1 MDDTDRSQLPET
13 AFGGVPENH
22 ASLTFEGFSEHNTLN
37 PARLMMLTAANPP
50 AECDAS
56 MVDDFDVGPRS
67 SGANCAPLGPV
78 KKCHGSALQSS
89 RASQASTPMSSHWS
103 SNGEASKRMEYVGSK
118 RPVSFL
124 DYDDP
129 EEKPEENPKDSKR
142 IKSGVLTP
150 PLPEDLVMASTEES
164 GGGVPIKY
172 EIDLEIGEIEE
183 AGGPGG
189 SKKYAYEDLDE
200 MITQAQKAQ
209 NGAVR

>member
-1 MDDTDRSQLPET
+1 LSDTDLSQLPET

-37 PARLMMLTAANPP
+37 PARLLMVTAVNPP
-50 AECDAS
+50 SAERDAS
-56 MVDDFDVGPRS
+56 MVEDNFDVGPRF
-67 SGANCAPLGPV
+67 SGANCAPLRPI
-78 KKCHGSALQSS
+78 KKRYDSALQSS
-89 RASQASTPMSSHWS
+89 RTSQASTPMSSHWS
-103 SNGEASKRMEYVGSK
+103 SNGEASKRMEYIDSK

-164 GGGVPIKY
+164 GGGAAIKH
-172 EIDLEIGEIEE
+172 ETDLEMSEIEE
-183 AGGPGG
+183 AGG

-200 MITQAQKAQ
+200 MITQAQ
-209 NGAVR
+209 NEAVR